1 MFGDD
6 FFGFVLGPALEE
18 CDQGAMGIDDVADL
32 LALDDAENAV
42 GEERSGEAVKGPFE
56 VLIAAE
62 APDGAVKIEV
72 VAGAD
77 ARGGGFA
84 FFQAFEELEEL
95 CLFGLGEVVAGETEA
110 FGFEDQADAVDL
122 GDVVVFEED
131 DEHTAAGAVHNEA
144 LLLEMLECLAD
155 GGAGDLKV
163 AGELAFV
170 ETFARFETAAEDG
183 VGDDL
188 GDVLFERAHQHG

>member
-1 MFGDD
+1 MMWRTFS
-6 FFGFVLGPALEE
+6 LLMMRRTLWAKS
-18 CDQGAMGIDDVADL
+18 GA
-32 LALDDAENAV
+32 
-42 GEERSGEAVKGPFE
+42 GEAVKGPFE

-131 DEHTAAGAVHNEA
+131 DEHTAAGAGPNLG
-144 LLLEMLECLAD
+144 LLLEML
-155 GGAGDLKV
+155 
-163 AGELAFV
+163 AFPAV
-170 ETFARFETAAEDG
+170 WG
-183 VGDDL
+183 
-188 GDVLFERAHQHG
+188 Q